1 MYKSVEKKIA
11 QLVKEGM
18 PEDFLRDAVEIY
30 SINEDGEP
38 STASYIIRGLETE
51 AEKFKEVEEENKRWK

>member
-30 SINEDGEP
+30 SINDDGKP
-38 STASYIIRGLETE
+38 STASYIINGMETE
-51 AEKFKEVEEENKRWK
+51 AEKFREIEEENKRWK